1 MRKVVLVVL
10 LFSAVALFATDRV
23 EPLFVPEAI
32 GVQHRAP
39 APRIAMSSG
48 GDAIVTLGAADQ
60 VVPEEVE
67 ALRTWN
73 AQGRTPAKNGFTRH
87 IGGPLQVRIGGS
99 ETAVSALGTGIGKI
113 TKNSSG
119 SAIWSGSVRVDRAYR
134 FRLHLRNVTV
144 PAGTTFW
151 VYGADGVATAFGTEL
166 IDENRELYVPSIAGE
181 IAYLELEVPAGQQ
194 ATFDLVDVIELFA
207 GKSGLQAQDTPSCL
221 VDMKCISSGTLDV
234 IEQLGRAVAHLQYT
248 KGGDSFV
255 CSGGLINDTDSA
267 ATIPYLLTANHC
279 FSTQASATSLEAYW
293 DYRTT
298 TCGGAFPN
306 LNSITRTVGSTLL
319 ATSTDSDFTF
329 VRMNSIPANR
339 ILLGWDSRTSVV
351 PAGTRLHRVSHPFPD
366 DYSVPAPQFYSS
378 TNVNTSSST
387 CSARP
392 RPNYLYSTFVQGGT
406 YGGSSGSPVIL
417 AGGYIVGQLFGA
429 CGPNP
434 TAGCDASNYS
444 VDGAFSQT
452 YASVA
457 NFLSPTPSTTC
468 TPNSTT
474 ACMLNNRFK
483 VQVKYRPAFDTLP
496 PDTNAQLKPV
506 SGFANA
512 SFESAF
518 FYFNSDSNIEMLVKI
533 LDQGNTNSQG
543 QQTIAVLFATATPL
557 GIEVTITDMQKG
569 PAKTYRSDFGKM
581 AGGTDF
587 TAFVK

>member
-32 GVQHRAP
+32 GMQHRAP
-39 APRIAMSSG
+39 APRIAMSG
-48 GDAIVTLGAADQ
+48 ADAIVTLGAAEE

-67 ALRTWN
+67 ALRVWN
-73 AQGRTPAKNGFTRH
+73 AEGRTPAKNGFTRH
-87 IGGPLQVRIGGS
+87 IGGPLQVRIGGADS
-99 ETAVSALGTGIGKI
+99 AVSALGSGVGKI
-113 TKNSSG
+113 TRSSSG
-119 SAIWSGSVRVDRAYR
+119 NLIWSGSVRVDRAYR
-134 FRLHLRNVTV
+134 FRLHLRNVVV

-151 VYGADGVATAFGTEL
+151 VYGADEVATAFGTEL
-166 IDENRELYVPSIAGE
+166 IDENRELYVPSVAGDV
-181 IAYLELEVPAGQQ
+181 AYLEIEVPSGQP
-194 ATFDLVDVIELFA
+194 AAFDLVDVIELFG
-207 GKSGLQAQDTPSCL
+207 GKSGLQALDTPSCL
-221 VDMKCISSGTLDV
+221 VDMKCIGTGTLDV
-234 IEQLGRAVAHLQYT
+234 IEQLGRAVAHLQYV
-248 KGGDSFV
+248 KGGNSYV
-255 CSGGLINDTDSA
+255 CTGGLINDTDTSSA
-267 ATIPYLLTANHC
+267 IPYLLTANHC
-279 FSTQASATSLEAYW
+279 FSAQSSATSLEAYW
-293 DYRTT
+293 DYRTN
-298 TCGGAFPN
+298 TCGGPFPN
-306 LNSITRTVGSTLL
+306 LNTITRTVGSTLL
-319 ATSTDSDFTF
+319 ATSADSDFTF
-329 VRMNSIPANR
+329 VRMNSIPGNR

-378 TNVNTSSST
+378 TNVTTSSST
-387 CSARP
+387 CAARP

-457 NFLSPTPSTTC
+457 SYLSPTTSTTC
-468 TPNSTT
+468 TPSSTT

-483 VQVKYRPAFDTLP
+483 VQVRYRAAFDTLP
-496 PDTNAQLKPV
+496 PDSNAQVKSV

-533 LDQGNTNSQG
+533 LDQGNTNAQG

-557 GIEVTITDMQKG
+557 GIEVTITDTTNNAVKN
-569 PAKTYRSDFGKM
+569 YRSDFGKM